1 MGTYNVP
8 RNTKGENR
16 ILFIFSNKSFLYTI
30 IGIVVGLPLYFILRN
45 FNQIVAIIIT
55 LMPGL
60 VGFVLG
66 TIKVRP
72 LGNVKWTKDTE
83 GENLDEVIRRAIEFR
98 RKGKKLYFYNREDE
112 E

>member
-30 IGIVVGLPLYFILRN
+30 IGIGIGLPFYFILKN
-45 FNQIVAIIIT
+45 FNQIVAIIVT
-55 LMPGL
+55 LIPGL
-60 VGFVLG
+60 IGFILG
-66 TIKVRP
+66 TVKVRP
-72 LGNVKWTKDTE
+72 IGNVKWARETD
-83 GENLDEVIRRAIEFR
+83 GENLDEVIKRALEFR
-98 RKGKKLYFYNREDE
+98 KKGKKLYVYNREDE